1 MHPENQDTHVE
12 AHVSRFNLSAWAL
25 THRSLVLYLIVILS
39 LAGVLAYTKLGQKED
54 PEFTFKTM
62 VVQAFWPGASAG
74 EVEKQ
79 LTDPLEKA
87 LQGMSDVDYTKSYSR
102 AGQTLI
108 MVTLREDMPSK
119 RVPENWYL
127 VRKRIGDI
135 AGTLPT
141 GTVGPFFNDEF
152 GDTYGSL
159 YAFTTD
165 GFSYPELKKYVD
177 AARTELLR
185 IPEVDKVA
193 LFGEQDQKIYVE
205 YAAAKLASLAISPF
219 QINQILAATN
229 TITPAGTID
238 GRDERVFL
246 RVTGGYDAVEVL
258 KATPITVNGKTFK
271 LGDVAHV
278 FRGTIDPPE
287 SKVRYQGHESIAL
300 GISMRKGGN
309 VLKMGEQ
316 IDATLKRVKANL
328 PVGIE
333 LHAVSDQPAV
343 VHDAVNIFME
353 SLLEAVAIVL
363 AVSFLSLGW
372 RTGIVVALS
381 IPLVLALTFLAMW
394 YFGIELQRI
403 SFGALVIALGLLVD
417 DAIIAVEMMALK
429 LEEGWDRFRA
439 ATFAYSSTAFPM
451 LTGTLITVAG
461 FLPVGLAK
469 SNAGEYTFSIFAV
482 VGIALVLSWIVAVLF
497 TPYLGYQLLPEV
509 PKDGHHDAHQG
520 KFYRLFRSLVT
531 WCVTWRK
538 TTIAIT
544 VGAFV
549 LSIGLFA
556 AFVPQQ
562 FFPASS
568 RPELMVD
575 LWLPYTASYEATERE
590 VKKLEAELA
599 KDKGIVSVTSY
610 VGTGSPR
617 YYLPLDQQ
625 LPNLNYAQLTVMTK
639 NEKVREDVYKHISTL
654 FENDYAQVRG
664 RVTRLENGPPVGYPL
679 QFRISGQDPAVLRKA
694 GEQVAAIMRQ
704 NPYSR
709 TVNFDWGEHVK
720 VLRLKVDQDRLRLA
734 GLTSQQLAQTLQMA
748 VSGVT
753 ATQYREDN
761 NLIDIVSR
769 LEPDERKS
777 LTSVQNLPIQL
788 GNGKTVPLSQI
799 AKIELESEESLIWR
813 RNRVP
818 TLSVRA
824 DVSGAQAP
832 DVAMALWPKVQEVE
846 AKLPPGY
853 HIEIGGTLEASK
865 TSQDSI
871 SAVMPL
877 MLIVVM
883 TLLML
888 QLQSIQRMIIVLLT
902 APLGMIGVT
911 MSLLLF
917 RAPFGFVAT
926 LGVIALSGMIMR
938 NSVILMDQIEQHIR
952 QGDAPWKAVIESA
965 VRRFRPIMLTAA
977 AAILAMIPLTQDTLW
992 GPMAMAIMGGL
1003 LVATVLT
1010 LLFLPALYAAWF
1022 RVKQSPA
1029 LQIEN

>member
-1 MHPENQDTHVE
+1 MHPENQDTHIE

-54 PEFTFKTM
+54 PEFTFKAM
-62 VVQAFWPGASAG
+62 VVRAFWPGASAG

-79 LTDPLEKA
+79 LTDRLEEA
-87 LQGMSDVDYTKSYSR
+87 MQGLADVDVMKSYSR
-102 AGQTLI
+102 AGEALI
-108 MVTLREDMPSK
+108 IVQLREA
-119 RVPENWYL
+119 VPGKNVENNWYQI
-127 VRKRIGDI
+127 RKRIGDI
-135 AGTLPT
+135 AGTLPA

-152 GDTYGSL
+152 GDTFGNL
-159 YAFTTD
+159 YAFTAD
-165 GFSYPELKKYVD
+165 GFSYPELKEYVEH
-177 AARTELLR
+177 AKTELLR
-185 IPEVDKVA
+185 NPDVNKVKLIGA
-193 LFGEQDQKIYVE
+193 QDQKIYVE
-205 YAAAKLASLAISPF
+205 YAAAKLASLAVSPF
-219 QINQILAATN
+219 QINQMLSATN
-229 TITPAGTID
+229 TVTPAGSID
-238 GRDERVFL
+238 GPDERVFL
-246 RVTGGYDAVEVL
+246 RVSGGFDAVDML
-258 KATPITVNGKTFK
+258 KSAPITIAGKTFR
-271 LGDVAHV
+271 LGDVARV
-278 FRGTIDPPE
+278 YRATIDPPQTR
-287 SKVRYQGHESIAL
+287 VRYQGKEAIAL
-300 GISMRKGGN
+300 GISMRKGGD
-309 VLKMGEQ
+309 VLRMGEQ
-316 IDATLKRVKANL
+316 IDASMKGVKASL

-333 LHAVSDQPAV
+333 VHAISDQPAI
-343 VHDAVNIFME
+343 VHGAVKIFME

-381 IPLVLALTFLAMW
+381 IPLVLALTFLGMW
-394 YFGIELQRI
+394 YFNIELQRI

-469 SNAGEYTFSIFAV
+469 SDAGEYTFSIFAV
-482 VGIALVLSWIVAVLF
+482 VGIALVLSWIVAVVF
-497 TPYLGYQLLPEV
+497 TPYLGYQLLPERA
-509 PKDGHHDAHQG
+509 KDEHHVVHAG
-520 KFYRLFRSLVT
+520 RFYRMFRALVT
-531 WCVTWRK
+531 WCITMRK

-549 LSIGLFA
+549 LSLVLFA
-556 AFVPQQ
+556 LFVPKQ

-575 LWLPYTASYEATERE
+575 LWLPYTASFEATERE
-590 VKKLEAELA
+590 VKKLETALA
-599 KDKGIVSVTSY
+599 GDKNIVSITSY
-610 VGTGSPR
+610 VGSGSPR
-617 YYLPLDQQ
+617 YYLPLDEQM
-625 LPNLNYAQLTVMTK
+625 PNINYAQLTVMTRD
-639 NEKVREDVYKHISTL
+639 EHVREDVYKRITTL
-654 FENDYAQVRG
+654 FENDFAQVRG

-679 QFRISGQDPAVLRKA
+679 QFRISGDDPAVLRSA
-694 GEQVAAIMRQ
+694 GEQVAAIMRA
-704 NPYSR
+704 NPHAR
-709 TVNFDWGEHVK
+709 TVNFDWGEKVK
-720 VLRLKVDQDRLRLA
+720 VLRLRVDQDRLRQA

-748 VSGVT
+748 ISGVT

-761 NLIDIVSR
+761 QLIDVVSR
-769 LEPDERKS
+769 LAPEDRKS
-777 LTSVQNLPIQL
+777 LASVESLPVQL
-788 GNGKTVPLSQI
+788 GNGRTVPLGQL
-799 AKIELESEESLIWR
+799 AKVELQTEESVIWR
-813 RNRVP
+813 HNRVP

-824 DVSGAQAP
+824 DVNDAQPP

-846 AKLPPGY
+846 AKLPHGY

-865 TSQDSI
+865 KSEDSI
-871 SAVMPL
+871 AAVMPL

-888 QLQSIQRMIIVLLT
+888 QLQSIQRMIMVLLT

-911 MSLLLF
+911 MALLLF

-938 NSVILMDQIEQHIR
+938 NSVILMDQIEQHI
-952 QGDAPWKAVIESA
+952 GEGMAAWDAIIESA
-965 VRRFRPIMLTAA
+965 VRRFRPIMLTAVA
-977 AAILAMIPLTQDTLW
+977 AVLAMVPLTQDTLW

-1022 RVKQSPA
+1022 RIPRPA
-1029 LQIEN
+1029 QQPATN